1 MNLPQETSNTTT
13 AETGTETA
21 SPPNGVLFHSFAVRN
36 TLRGLFVFD
45 HRIANINVDHNAYF
59 NQRKGICECNFL
71 QGQTYSFIHSL
82 SIEE

>member
-21 SPPNGVLFHSFAVRN
+21 SPNGVLFHSFAVRN

>member
-21 SPPNGVLFHSFAVRN
+21 SPNGALFHSFAVGN